1 MNLRKWI
8 LGGLAL
14 SLFTIAFTFGK
25 ILLILPIL
33 VIVGLV
39 TLLYSYAAI
48 REIPARTGEEALVLK
63 RGVQW
68 GVAIGCI
75 WAAGFLLTMI
85 HDNEFVV
92 LVALLALLAPFM
104 VGALSA
110 IESGKVRMGLRAGF
124 WSGMVGGLIGFFLF
138 ASGGYLRAWLSGVG
152 VFAYMESNEFG
163 AMQLATYTLF
173 LYGPVFCP
181 VAATVGGWIGIQ
193 LEKTGRMSPVADP
206 PIGLRP

>member
-1 MNLRKWI
+1 MNPRKWI

-25 ILLILPIL
+25 ILSTFSIL
-33 VIVGLV
+33 VILSLV

-75 WAAGFLLTMI
+75 WAGGFLLKMI
-85 HDNEFVV
+85 HDKDFVV

-124 WSGMVGGLIGFFLF
+124 WSGMVGGLIGFFVF
-138 ASGGYLRAWLSGVG
+138 GAGGYLDALLSGLP
-152 VFAYMESNEFG
+152 VFAAMEADEFASL
-163 AMQLATYTLF
+163 AMATYILF

-181 VAATVGGWIGIQ
+181 LAASVGGWIGIQ
-193 LEKTGRMSPVADP
+193 LERTGRATNVAIP
-206 PIGLRP
+206 TTNRW

>member
-1 MNLRKWI
+1 MSLRKWI
-8 LGGLAL
+8 LGGFAL
-14 SLFTIAFTFGK
+14 SLFTITFTFGK
-25 ILLILPIL
+25 ILLIFPIL
-33 VIVGLV
+33 VIVSLV

-48 REIPARTGEEALVLK
+48 REIPARTGEEALALK

-75 WAAGFLLTMI
+75 WAAGFLVSMML
-85 HDNEFVV
+85 F
-92 LVALLALLAPFM
+92 ALLAPF
-104 VGALSA
+104 VAGALSA
-110 IESGKVRMGLRAGF
+110 VESGKVRMGLRAGF
-124 WSGMVGGLIGFFLF
+124 WSGMVGGLIGFLLF

-163 AMQLATYTLF
+163 AIVLATYILF

-193 LEKTGRMSPVADP
+193 LEKTGRTSSVADP
-206 PIGLRP
+206 PIASRP

>member
-25 ILLILPIL
+25 ILLIFTIL

-85 HDNEFVV
+85 HTEFVV
-92 LVALLALLAPFM
+92 LV
-104 VGALSA
+104 V
-110 IESGKVRMGLRAGF
+110 
-124 WSGMVGGLIGFFLF
+124 
-138 ASGGYLRAWLSGVG
+138 
-152 VFAYMESNEFG
+152 
-163 AMQLATYTLF
+163 
-173 LYGPVFCP
+173 
-181 VAATVGGWIGIQ
+181 
-193 LEKTGRMSPVADP
+193 
-206 PIGLRP
+206 